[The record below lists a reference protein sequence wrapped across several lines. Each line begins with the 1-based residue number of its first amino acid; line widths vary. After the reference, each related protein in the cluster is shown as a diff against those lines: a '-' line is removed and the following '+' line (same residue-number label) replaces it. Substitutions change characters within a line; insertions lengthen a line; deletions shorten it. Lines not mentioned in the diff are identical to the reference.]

1 MPASHP
7 IYFIVPLRKLYHKIM
22 TRTGEYNTLKIKK
35 ETDFGVYL
43 DGGDGQE
50 ILLPKRYVPRGAKPG
65 DELEV
70 FLYHDSE
77 NRLIA
82 TTDKPFGI
90 VGDIVNLK
98 AVDITAQGAFLDWG
112 LVKDLFVPKSQQLS
126 KMVKGQE
133 YLVRIYLDELT
144 GRVAATEKIDPY
156 LSNENLTVKEKDVVD
171 LVIYRRTDI
180 GFVTIINNLHT
191 GVLHYSDQFR
201 PMDIGDR
208 FKGFIKAIKE
218 GNLVDVAPGQ
228 SGYKKVEDEGE
239 KILRL
244 LRENDGYLPYHD
256 KSDPEEIYAFFG
268 MSKKTFKMTTGSL
281 YKQQKIAFTKTG
293 IQLLEGA

>member
-1 MPASHP
+1 
-7 IYFIVPLRKLYHKIM
+7 M

-82 TTDKPFGI
+82 TTDKPFGV

-218 GNLVDVAPGQ
+218 GNLIDVAPGQ
-228 SGYKKVEDEGE
+228 SGYKKVEDEAE